1 MFCMYKSL
9 AQKLADD
16 YKKIHK
22 LQNVWLVS
30 GEKLTKG
37 AKEEVISDSE
47 TVHFSVNQLDF
58 TYVRLKYKW
67 NYICVLV
74 DLSNLAIIGYSAGL
88 HKDVH
93 LAHDAF
99 ATVKTDLCKSK
110 MFYSYRVNEFKN
122 ELLEKVIITF
132 EIKRSLSIKG
142 CSRDNAVA
150 EVFRNLFTTAIL
162 TVQLSYGTN

>member
-47 TVHFSVNQLDF
+47 TVHFSVN
-58 TYVRLKYKW
+58 
-67 NYICVLV
+67 
-74 DLSNLAIIGYSAGL
+74 
-88 HKDVH
+88 
-93 LAHDAF
+93 
-99 ATVKTDLCKSK
+99 
-110 MFYSYRVNEFKN
+110 
-122 ELLEKVIITF
+122 
-132 EIKRSLSIKG
+132 
-142 CSRDNAVA
+142 
-150 EVFRNLFTTAIL
+150 
-162 TVQLSYGTN
+162 